1 MLLNMFRY
9 FFLFLFVFSFKQ
21 LNAQFNP
28 HAGIIPSYTEGAIVS
43 VSSMTPF
50 TFVENII
57 DGDDGTFWQSEG
69 ALPTGFIIRPDL
81 NILLGLGGTTASTNS
96 GELIDSVITDG
107 SVYTGLQIPPV
118 SGKAW
123 VEIDLGGSNP
133 IRSLSLK
140 GIVGTDSI
148 SIWIFHSASD
158 SVKMGAYTS
167 SDNYNWKHLS
177 LVDTI
182 TKVLLES
189 GNQFTIT
196 EIGALGE
203 IPTEYAV
210 IDLGTIKNIGVI
222 ETRHFTSNGVTASEV
237 LLSLDS
243 ITWTKVADLDPL
255 ALTLITNR
263 LPIEIPARYIKL
275 KHTMVEENWQKA
287 NIWEI
292 KAYDKYGRY
301 GPLPPPSPN
310 TNKLSDMFGVNGIW
324 GWGHG
329 IYSDLLAPGEGA
341 YKYSQI
347 CSHARNYHNMSWDI
361 NDPDDVPDFNAM
373 PGSLAQWWLD
383 WDREYEVWNS
393 AGLDV
398 IASIQFSN
406 STQPES
412 SWDNPY
418 QAAYN
423 YGFAFAQHFGP
434 GVGNG
439 LVKRIEVGNEPW
451 DYQASF
457 YREVLQ
463 GMAEGV
469 KAADPDLLVFPCA
482 LQAVDSSAEVGNY
495 LNYAGVRLLD
505 SVAPYIDGINVHYY
519 SYYNDSTGVRRAT
532 YPENYI
538 SSMRGVLNDLRY
550 RDANFPGKKI
560 YVSEWG
566 WDSDGAGEPCT
577 HNECVSETAQAIYGI
592 RYALMLNRLG
602 VDDMTWF
609 FYANSNSGSSLYSRS
624 GLTGSI
630 STSFLEK
637 KSFIAFDALLHHIG
651 NDYFLDTLVENDDHW
666 VYLFGD
672 STGTPTYLVGWRPV
686 DEIDENS
693 SSVSFPIAYAP
704 DSAWTVSGL
713 SSTGS
718 DAPLPSYSGG
728 NMTLSLS
735 GVPLFVKLQNPPV
748 VSSIESLKK
757 KVKVYPNPTSG
768 EVFIDGYDS
777 FDGVVI
783 KLKDCLGQE
792 IKTWEG
798 GTKSINISNLPQGI
812 YYLSLYGIDKP
823 LIFQLI
829 KVD

>member
-57 DGDDGTFWQSEG
+57 DGDEGTFWQSEG

-361 NDPDDVPDFNAM
+361 NDPDDVPDFNEM

>member
-57 DGDDGTFWQSEG
+57 DGDEGTFWQSEG

>member
-28 HAGIIPSYTEGAIVS
+28 HAGIIPSYTEGAIVA

-69 ALPTGFIIRPDL
+69 ALPTGFIIRSDL

-158 SVKMGAYTS
+158 SVKIGAYTS

-182 TKVLLES
+182 TKVLLKS

-505 SVAPYIDGINVHYY
+505 SVGPYIDGINVHYY

-777 FDGVVI
+777 FEGVVI
-783 KLKDCLGQE
+783 KLKDCLGKE
-792 IKTWEG
+792 IRTWEG

-812 YYLSLYGIDKP
+812 YYLSLYCIDKP

>member
-57 DGDDGTFWQSEG
+57 DGEEGTFWQSEG

-777 FDGVVI
+777 FEGVVI

>member
-263 LPIEIPARYIKL
+263 LPLEIPARYIKL

-777 FDGVVI
+777 FEGVVI
-783 KLKDCLGQE
+783 KLKDCLGKE
-792 IKTWEG
+792 IRTWEG

-812 YYLSLYGIDKP
+812 YYLSLYCIDKP

>member
-361 NDPDDVPDFNAM
+361 NDPDDVPDFNEM

>member
-361 NDPDDVPDFNAM
+361 NDPDDVPDFNEM

-777 FDGVVI
+777 FEGVVI

>member
-50 TFVENII
+50 TFMENII

-237 LLSLDS
+237 LLSQDS

-263 LPIEIPARYIKL
+263 LPTEIPARYIKL

-383 WDREYEVWNS
+383 WDREYEVWSS

-566 WDSDGAGEPCT
+566 WDSGGAGEPCT

-777 FDGVVI
+777 FEGVVI

-812 YYLSLYGIDKP
+812 YYLSLYCIDKP

>member
-57 DGDDGTFWQSEG
+57 DGNDGTFWQSEG

-81 NILLGLGGTTASTNS
+81 NILLGQGGTTASTNS

-158 SVKMGAYTS
+158 SVKIGAYTS

-182 TKVLLES
+182 TKVLLKS

-341 YKYSQI
+341 YKYNQI

-777 FDGVVI
+777 FEGVVI
-783 KLKDCLGQE
+783 KLKDCLGKE
-792 IKTWEG
+792 IRTWEG

-812 YYLSLYGIDKP
+812 YYLSLYCIDKP

>member
-57 DGDDGTFWQSEG
+57 DGDEGTFWQSEG

-361 NDPDDVPDFNAM
+361 NDPDDVPDFNEM

-777 FDGVVI
+777 FEGVVI

>member
-57 DGDDGTFWQSEG
+57 DGEEGTFWQSEG

-361 NDPDDVPDFNAM
+361 NDPDDVPDFNEM